1 MPNEPIISIS
11 GLRGVIG
18 ETLDPI
24 VAANYASAYAAEAPD
39 GPIVLSR
46 DGRATG
52 TMLSNT
58 ISGALAAAGRDVI
71 YADVAATP
79 TAGVLIRHIKAAGGI
94 QISASHNPPE
104 YNGMKLFA
112 SNGRI
117 IGAEAGQRVLDR
129 YRSGNIPWTSHDS
142 IGTISTLDN
151 VHDPHLQLVLST
163 VDVESIRK
171 QAFRVLLDSNNGSGS
186 VLGKQLLT
194 ELGCE
199 VLAVGDTPDG
209 IFGHTPEPT
218 EVNLGGIADRV
229 RDENVVAGF
238 CQDPDA
244 DRLAMIDETG
254 RYIGEEYTVSIVV
267 NHRLSQTKGPIVTN
281 CSTSRMAQDL
291 AEQNGVPFFRSK
303 VGEANVCDLMIAKEA
318 VFGGEGSGGPIDPR
332 VGFVRDSFV
341 GMAMTLDAMAAT
353 GKSLSQLTDELPR
366 YEIYKTKAT
375 VASDAVASVF
385 DKLEAHFS
393 DAAPDRL
400 DGLRLDWDDK
410 WLLVRASNTEPIV
423 RFIAEAKTIA
433 AAKDVCD
440 IAMSLV

>member
-11 GLRGVIG
+11 GLRGIIA

-24 VAANYASAYAAEAPD
+24 VAANYAGAYAAEAPD

-58 ISGALAAAGRDVI
+58 ISAALAAAGRDVI

-79 TAGVLIRHIKAAGGI
+79 TIGVLIRHIKAVGGI

-112 SNGRI
+112 PNGRI

-129 YRSGNIPWTSHDS
+129 YRSGNIPWKSHENV
-142 IGTISTLDN
+142 GTISTLDN
-151 VHDPHLQLVLST
+151 VHDPHLQLVLET

-186 VLGKQLLT
+186 LLGKQLLT

-199 VLAVGDTPDG
+199 VIAVGDTPDG

-218 EVNLGGIADRV
+218 ESNLAGIADQV
-229 RDENVVAGF
+229 RNENVVAGF

-244 DRLAMIDETG
+244 DRLAMIDEAG

-353 GKSLSQLTDELPR
+353 GNSLSQLTDELPR

-375 VASDAVASVF
+375 VASDAVADVF

-393 DAAPDRL
+393 DATPDRL
-400 DGLRLDWDDK
+400 DGLRLDWADK

-423 RFIAEAKTIA
+423 RFIAEAKSIA
-433 AAKDVCD
+433 AAKEVCD